1 MSKEQTEELENCLM
15 DFVKRVS
22 KGDATTDAEVQV
34 LPAVAQVLV
43 NINRG

>member
-1 MSKEQTEELENCLM
+1 MDEETKETLKKCLL

-22 KGDATTDAEVQV
+22 KGNAATETEVQV

-43 NINRG
+43 NLNRG

>member
-1 MSKEQTEELENCLM
+1 MDEETKETLKKCLL

-22 KGDATTDAEVQV
+22 KGDATTEAEVQV

-43 NINRG
+43 EINCG